1 MFKVGYDYEKT
12 HELILKSAM
21 KNFEQK
27 GYSGASIRQICKD
40 AGVTN
45 GAFYSHYE
53 NKEELFIKLVD
64 PVIRGLN
71 DLYSEEGS
79 AFMQINDAK
88 ELDRVLKRTFD
99 SDKMLIRYIYANSEV
114 FRLILTS
121 SEGTKYQDL
130 TARIAEE
137 ETDMTLSF
145 LEGCKKLIK
154 KPENISEVILKQMS
168 SFVVNTVFNCFI
180 EGNSEEE
187 TIRQTRLASE
197 FCITGLKKIL
207 GI

>member
-1 MFKVGYDYEKT
+1 
-12 HELILKSAM
+12 
-21 KNFEQK
+21 
-27 GYSGASIRQICKD
+27 
-40 AGVTN
+40 
-45 GAFYSHYE
+45 
-53 NKEELFIKLVD
+53 
-64 PVIRGLN
+64 
-71 DLYSEEGS
+71 
-79 AFMQINDAK
+79 MQINDAK
-88 ELDRVLKRTFD
+88 ELDRALKRTFD
-99 SDKMLIRYIYANSEV
+99 SDKMLIRYIYANAEV

-168 SFVVNTVFNCFI
+168 SFVVNTVFNCFL
-180 EGNSEEE
+180 EGKSEEE

-197 FCITGLKKIL
+197 FCITGIKKIL